1 MNSEKRAFLPY
12 GRQFLDES
20 DREAVI
26 AALESDYLTT
36 GPEVERFEADLCR
49 HTGAEHAVACSN
61 GTAALHLAVLALGI
75 GKGDK
80 VIVPSITFL
89 ATANAVHLCGGEV
102 IFADVDPDTGIMT
115 PETLEEAAKRA
126 GGGFSAVIPVHLGGQ
141 CADMAAVAA
150 IARSCGA
157 AIVED
162 ACHALGSVTSDGAV
176 GACVHSDA
184 VALSFH
190 PVKTITTAEGGAV
203 LTRQSSLAKKLRALR
218 NHGMTRD
225 PTEFLDHD
233 LALAPDGSVNDWYYE
248 QQQLGLNYRL
258 PDLNCALGR
267 SQLAKLDRLVERR
280 RALVAHY
287 DALLRR
293 LSDKVRPVTRLSGQ
307 EPGWHLQVV
316 LIDFESV
323 GKDRAQVMRELR
335 ARGIGT
341 QVHYIPV
348 HRQPWQRQKCGPAN
362 LPGADTYY
370 KRCLSLPLHAGMSE
384 GDVDFVVSEL
394 ADILEG

>member
-12 GRQFLDES
+12 GRQFLDAS

-49 HTGAEHAVACSN
+49 HTSAEYAVACSN
-61 GTAALHLAVLALGI
+61 GTAALHLAILALGI
-75 GKGDK
+75 GPGDK
-80 VIVPSITFL
+80 VIVPTVTFL
-89 ATANAVHLCGGEV
+89 STANAVHLCGGEV
-102 IFADVDPDTGIMT
+102 IFADVDPATGIMT
-115 PETLEEAAKRA
+115 PETFEEAAART
-126 GGGFSAVIPVHLGGQ
+126 GGKFSAVIPVHLGGQ
-141 CADMAAVAA
+141 CADMVTIAG
-150 IARSCGA
+150 IARSHDA
-157 AIVED
+157 AVIED
-162 ACHALGSVTSDGAV
+162 ACHALGSVTADGAV

-203 LTRQSSLAKKLRALR
+203 LTRHAALTKKARALR

-225 PTEFLDHD
+225 PSEFLDRD
-233 LALAPDGSVNDWYYE
+233 LALAPDGTANDWYYE

-267 SQLAKLDRLVERR
+267 SQLAKLDRFVERR
-280 RALVAHY
+280 RRLVARY
-287 DALLRR
+287 DSLLERFGA
-293 LSDKVRPVTRLSGQ
+293 KARPVARLPGQ
-307 EPGWHLQVV
+307 TPSWHLQVV
-316 LIDFESV
+316 LIDFDEV

-335 ARGIGT
+335 VRGIGT

-348 HRQPWQRQKCGPAN
+348 HRQPWQRQKGGFVD
-362 LPGADTYY
+362 LPGADAYY
-370 KRCLSLPLHAGMSE
+370 RRCLSLPLHADMSE
-384 GDVDFVVSEL
+384 DDVDFVVAEL
-394 ADILEG
+394 ADILGN